1 MPLIE
6 ISMKKTTYLYILK
19 EIFPIFLIGLMTFTV
34 ILLMD
39 KILKLIELIVTRG
52 VSLSQILMLLLFI
65 SPSFLVFTI
74 PMAFLLGI
82 LLSFGRL
89 SGDSEITAFKA
100 SGISLYQLYF
110 PVLLFSIGTY
120 LLTTFLVIYGLPWG
134 NRGFKATLYLM
145 AQSKADI
152 EIKERV
158 FNDVFDG
165 FVIYVDK
172 VPIQGKKMEGVLIY
186 DERDKEKVNT
196 IFAREG
202 FLVSDPKSQEVVLR
216 LLSGDIHRFE
226 PRTNIYQKMQFDTYD
241 LRLELAKTFAAVG
254 KKLREH
260 EMSIDDIK
268 EKMEKK
274 KLLGQ
279 DITPQEVELHKR
291 YAIPFSC
298 LVFGLLGV
306 PLGIQPRRSGR
317 SYGFVLSLLILLAYY
332 ISLTAS
338 EILAIRQT
346 IPPFWSGWAPNLLFG
361 VFGIYLLIKASKES
375 PFKPIVWMTEAFGF
389 IQSKWKGL
397 FEDV

>member
-1 MPLIE
+1 
-6 ISMKKTTYLYILK
+6 MKKTTYLYILK
-19 EIFPIFLIGLMTFTV
+19 EIFPIFLVGLMTFTV

-65 SPSFLVFTI
+65 SPSFLIFTI

-100 SGISLYQLYF
+100 SGMSLYQLYL

-120 LLTTFLVIYGLPWG
+120 LLTSSLVIYGLPWG

-172 VPIQGKKMEGVLIY
+172 VPIQGKKMEGILIY

-226 PRTNIYQKMQFDTYD
+226 PRTNIYQKIQFDIYD
-241 LRLELAKTFAAVG
+241 LRLELAKAFAAMG

-260 EMSIDDIK
+260 EMSIDDIR
-268 EKMEKK
+268 EKMEEKK
-274 KLLGQ
+274 SLGR
-279 DITPQEVELHKR
+279 DTTPQEVELHKR
-291 YAIPFSC
+291 YAIPFAC
-298 LVFGLLGV
+298 LVFGLIGVALGV
-306 PLGIQPRRSGR
+306 QPHRSGK
-317 SYGFVLSLLILLAYY
+317 SYGFVLSLLILLTYY

-338 EILAIRQT
+338 EILAIRKT
-346 IPPFWSGWAPNLLFG
+346 LPPFWAGWAPNLLFG
-361 VFGIYLLIKASKES
+361 VLGIYLLIRASQEA
-375 PFKPIVWMTEAFGF
+375 PFKPLVWMTDAFDF
-389 IQSKWKGL
+389 IQRKWKGL